1 MNLGSRVV
9 QKMRASKFVSLPKE
23 FLDFNGIEAGD
34 EVEFILRS
42 DESLTVR
49 KVNSAPAH
57 GVWNL
62 GRRVVQNV
70 RFSKCVILPK
80 EWLDNKGVEAGD
92 EVEFILRKDGSLMVQ
107 KASAPVAPEEEISDE
122 ERAELHKIRK
132 EAKGGKK
139 FRLDAVLDAAGAVKE
154 EG

>member
-23 FLDFNGIEAGD
+23 FLDFNSIEAGD

-49 KVNSAPAH
+49 KANSASARTH
-57 GVWNL
+57 GVLNL

-80 EWLDNKGVEAGD
+80 VWLDSKRVEAGD
-92 EVEFILRKDGSLMVQ
+92 EVNFILRKDGSLVVQ
-107 KASAPVAPEEEISDE
+107 KAEDVP
-122 ERAELHKIRK
+122 
-132 EAKGGKK
+132 
-139 FRLDAVLDAAGAVKE
+139 AVKE
-154 EG
+154 ESCA

>member
-23 FLDFNGIEAGD
+23 FLDFNSIEAGD

-49 KVNSAPAH
+49 KVNSASAH
-57 GVWNL
+57 GVLNL

-80 EWLDNKGVEAGD
+80 VWLDSKRVEVGD
-92 EVEFILRKDGSLMVQ
+92 EVEFILRKDGSLTV
-107 KASAPVAPEEEISDE
+107 
-122 ERAELHKIRK
+122 RA
-132 EAKGGKK
+132 
-139 FRLDAVLDAAGAVKE
+139 
-154 EG
+154 